1 MCDAHLDA
9 LSCLKSAISR
19 GFHTDQLRSLA
30 VAYPGFEG
38 GGAKVCARK
47 ARAQNLG
54 HAHQFTRKFEVRR
67 S

>member
-1 MCDAHLDA
+1 MPLQDYNLPKQKSSHLQWRIQD
-9 LSCLKSAISR
+9 
-19 GFHTDQLRSLA
+19 LR
-30 VAYPGFEG
+30 EG
-38 GGAKVCARK
+38 GAEVCARK